1 MNDKDSRDEP
11 AKKSCQKILK
21 VLLISDFFLSLVMML
36 KQKMIYVRSANAES
50 NLQHLK
56 NKFNSVTRNW
66 DFFCCVDGR
75 VQTFFLFNSI
85 IHLNEPEEMT
95 I

>member
-1 MNDKDSRDEP
+1 
-11 AKKSCQKILK
+11 
-21 VLLISDFFLSLVMML
+21 MML

-66 DFFCCVDGR
+66 DFFVVSMVVYR
-75 VQTFFLFNSI
+75 RFFLFNSI
-85 IHLNEPEEMT
+85 IHLNKPEEMT

>member
-1 MNDKDSRDEP
+1 MWMTKILEMNQQKKKLSKDSESPLNFR
-11 AKKSCQKILK
+11 
-21 VLLISDFFLSLVMML
+21 DFFFSLVMML

-66 DFFCCVDGR
+66 DFFLLCRWSCTDD
-75 VQTFFLFNSI
+75 FFI
-85 IHLNEPEEMT
+85 
-95 I
+95 